1 MLPKSLLLASNV
13 NLTEIGRK
21 YEFTPRSIHN
31 TIVYAIS
38 LLCYNNTKSTTT
50 ATTTTGGSAST
61 SLDSSKEVML
71 SQNNL
76 LIACEREVLKLKGSD
91 VNYSSDVIAKMFM

>member
-50 ATTTTGGSAST
+50 ATTTSGNAST